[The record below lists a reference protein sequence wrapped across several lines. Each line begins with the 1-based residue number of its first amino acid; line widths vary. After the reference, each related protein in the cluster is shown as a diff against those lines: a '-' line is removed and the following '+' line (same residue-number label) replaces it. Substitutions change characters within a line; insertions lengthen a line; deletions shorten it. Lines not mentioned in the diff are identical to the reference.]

1 MASSEGHQ
9 NCIFFDNE
17 QYNIDTVGKCSN
29 ILCVKVGGLE
39 VKPVPKVA
47 IEGIA
52 HFDGIPENLRRLWT
66 VKGMTQYDE
75 TSGLTAE
82 HFDALKRWYGTV
94 KYSEIK
100 YAVFDFDRTI
110 SKVES
115 IPVGVGW
122 TKGISDWYRYVEKSE
137 RKGLL
142 KQFVQFLCGNDE
154 RIRLLTDIFKF
165 CKENDIFTIILTN
178 NKTSETNPQIYRDV
192 MSYFDMPDITVAYG
206 EGQKREWFES
216 SVYSNLGCLM
226 TTGGTRHSQR
236 NRSSRSRRRR
246 QSVKRRTQPRKP
258 VSHRRVRRQ

>member
-52 HFDGIPENLRRLWT
+52 HFDGIPDRLRTLWT

-165 CKENDIFTIILTN
+165 CKEN
-178 NKTSETNPQIYRDV
+178 
-192 MSYFDMPDITVAYG
+192 
-206 EGQKREWFES
+206 
-216 SVYSNLGCLM
+216 
-226 TTGGTRHSQR
+226 
-236 NRSSRSRRRR
+236 
-246 QSVKRRTQPRKP
+246 
-258 VSHRRVRRQ
+258 